1 VSGTLLKGATDAA
14 GATVTGLE
22 VDGLR
27 IGRGI
32 EMGVADF
39 EAIRAV
45 WRDSETTAGADSGI
59 LGCSGSA
66 GDTEGGGTDSVTSL
80 SCC

>member
-1 VSGTLLKGATDAA
+1 MSSTLVEGVTDAA

-22 VDGLR
+22 MDGLR

-39 EAIRAV
+39 EATGAG
-45 WRDSETTAGADSGI
+45 WGDSETTAGADSGI
-59 LGCSGSA
+59 LGCSASA
-66 GDTEGGGTDSVTSL
+66 DDAEGGGTDSMTSI